1 MLVKV
6 AESIRNIS
14 HGMRFFH
21 ISKIPVREYGL
32 SDGVI
37 PAMISKSSVVSC
49 SITSIISSTVTM
61 PTRRP
66 SLSTTGRAI
75 RS

>member
-1 MLVKV
+1 MLVNV
-6 AESIRNIS
+6 AESMRNIS

-21 ISKIPVREYGL
+21 ISIMPDLEYGL

-49 SITSIISSTVTM
+49 SMTSSTSSTVTM

-66 SLSTTGRAI
+66 SLSTTGSAI

>member
-1 MLVKV
+1 MLVNV

-14 HGMRFFH
+14 HGTRRFH
-21 ISKIPVREYGL
+21 ISQVLVREYGL
-32 SDGVI
+32 SEGVI
-37 PAMISKSSVVSC
+37 AAMISKSSVASASMT
-49 SITSIISSTVTM
+49 SITSSTVTM

-66 SLSTTGRAI
+66 SLSTTGRAM